1 MIPWYE
7 LAIRRD
13 FKRQS
18 CPPISGSG
26 VGGAV
31 CGSLTLA
38 ASPQEELEQV
48 MYCYKPIWCSI
59 IMII

>member
-1 MIPWYE
+1 
-7 LAIRRD
+7 
-13 FKRQS
+13 
-18 CPPISGSG
+18 
-26 VGGAV
+26 VGGGV